1 MSDTVSDG
9 EQTICMHIE
18 CALDGCEF
26 SFASEPESPAL
37 HTLRETAKAEL
48 ATVIALHAA
57 LGEEPWRFLPD
68 LPTLDEQVILDL
80 YRERSTLPDNV
91 VARARAY
98 HPAARPG
105 QAQQFE
111 FQMLRAISLEHPAL
125 SAAVWNMLDKA
136 PQPLGRAG

>member
-1 MSDTVSDG
+1 MGGGAFDG
-9 EQTICMHIE
+9 EHDGSGS
-18 CALDGCEF
+18 ALSDAERCEF
-26 SFASEPESPAL
+26 ELAVEAESAAL
-37 HTLRETAKAEL
+37 HVLRETAKAEL
-48 ATVIALHAA
+48 ATVIELHAA
-57 LGEEPWRFLPD
+57 MGEEPWRFLPE

-98 HPAARPG
+98 HPTARPG

-125 SAAVWNMLDKA
+125 SPAVWNMLDRA
-136 PQPLGRAG
+136 PQPIGRAG